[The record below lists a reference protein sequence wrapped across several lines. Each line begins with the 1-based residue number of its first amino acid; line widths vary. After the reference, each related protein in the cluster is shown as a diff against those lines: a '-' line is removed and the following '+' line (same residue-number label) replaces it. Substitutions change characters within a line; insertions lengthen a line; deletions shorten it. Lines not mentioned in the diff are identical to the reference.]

1 MDIKDFFDSIHYG
14 RVRGFFMKNKDFLF
28 PNDIASMVA
37 HLVCYHGHLPQGAP
51 SSPVITNLIT
61 RILDFRILKITNKY
75 KVTYTRYADD
85 LTFSTNDKHFL
96 EDSNKF
102 INSISDE
109 LNKSGFTVNT
119 SKTRLRFHGSRQEVT
134 GLVVNQKVNTPREF
148 YKLTRAMAYSLY
160 KNNEFFIDDKVSSVR
175 QLEGR
180 FSFINQ
186 ISQKNNKIHNNPSH
200 IKTTREEE
208 YRKFLIYKYFFGNDL
223 PTIITEGKTDS
234 HYLKAALKNL
244 YKEYPTLIEK
254 VSDNKFNFKIHFFNR
269 TPRIDYFLGI
279 RIDGGDSMKNIVDYY
294 QYSYES
300 IHLEHKKGEKIPRK
314 TRHTQ
319 HSKHKQGENT
329 PKYVQYFK
337 DLSKRDPLNPVILI
351 FDNEINTK
359 NKKPLRSFINK
370 LSFTKS
376 DRDKLKIS
384 CKCHIIDNL
393 YLVTTPLNSTSQN
406 PALRN
411 IESEIEDLFDPET
424 LHHEINGKDFSRKD
438 NDPANFYGKEA
449 FSKYI
454 IQNYEKID
462 FSKFRPLL
470 NNIVETIND
479 YSK

>member
-1 MDIKDFFDSIHYG
+1 
-14 RVRGFFMKNKDFLF
+14 
-28 PNDIASMVA
+28 
-37 HLVCYHGHLPQGAP
+37 
-51 SSPVITNLIT
+51 
-61 RILDFRILKITNKY
+61 
-75 KVTYTRYADD
+75 
-85 LTFSTNDKHFL
+85 
-96 EDSNKF
+96 
-102 INSISDE
+102 
-109 LNKSGFTVNT
+109 
-119 SKTRLRFHGSRQEVT
+119 
-134 GLVVNQKVNTPREF
+134 
-148 YKLTRAMAYSLY
+148 
-160 KNNEFFIDDKVSSVR
+160 
-175 QLEGR
+175 
-180 FSFINQ
+180 
-186 ISQKNNKIHNNPSH
+186 
-200 IKTTREEE
+200 
-208 YRKFLIYKYFFGNDL
+208 
-223 PTIITEGKTDS
+223 
-234 HYLKAALKNL
+234 
-244 YKEYPTLIEK
+244 
-254 VSDNKFNFKIHFFNR
+254 
-269 TPRIDYFLGI
+269 
-279 RIDGGDSMKNIVDYY
+279 MKNIVDYY